1 MKIEVING
9 CVHGYLEFKP
19 GVYYVP
25 SEPHYHPTKPLY
37 NFEWD
42 VWKNPVS
49 NSIIILMW
57 GSVISMMQ
65 FRKYILLNSPD
76 VLMDD

>member
-1 MKIEVING
+1 MKMEVING

-19 GVYYVP
+19 GVHNLSDASYY
-25 SEPHYHPTKPLY
+25 PTKPLY

-42 VWKNPVS
+42 VWTDRVLDS
-49 NSIIILMW
+49 VIVCMW

-65 FRKYILLNSPD
+65 FRKYILLNYPD
-76 VLMDD
+76 VLIDD